1 MRRGMDETISEI
13 MGSRTIAEL
22 QPKIDTLA
30 QENGFSHCSYIDV
43 RHVPLV
49 GEPLPFFVTSV
60 PTEFLATY
68 IQENFVTFDPVV
80 RRAAVTNAPFLWT
93 DVRSYRLAQRRRPGP
108 KGRTQRLIEL
118 ASDFR
123 FKQGYVVPCHAV
135 DKAGNPA
142 SAFASFYWP
151 GNPEDLKKPG
161 TVPMW
166 LRLAV
171 SVYHERMLALRGIAA
186 NDDEPPPVLSDRE
199 LECLVWASRGK
210 TNADIANILGIAQRT
225 VAFHVAN
232 SMRKLRVYNKLHA
245 VAIAIQYGLI
255 SP

>member
-1 MRRGMDETISEI
+1 VRRNLEDTLSDIT
-13 MGSRTIAEL
+13 GSRTVEEL
-22 QPKIDTLA
+22 QPLIDRIGR
-30 QENGFSHCSYIDV
+30 ENGFSHCSYIDV
-43 RHVPLV
+43 RHVPMV

-60 PTEFLATY
+60 PNEFLSTY
-68 IQENFVTFDPVV
+68 IQQNFVTFDPVV

-93 DVRSYRLAQRRRPGP
+93 DCRPFHSGLRRRPGV
-108 KGRTQRLIEL
+108 KGRAQRLLEL

-123 FKQGYVVPCHAV
+123 FQQGYVVPCHAV
-135 DKAGNPA
+135 DKAGKPA
-142 SAFASFYWP
+142 SAFVSFYWP
-151 GNPEDLKKPG
+151 GNPDELKKPG

-171 SVYHERMLALRGIAA
+171 SVYHERMLTLRGIAA
-186 NDDEPPPVLSDRE
+186 NDDDPPPALSDRE

-210 TNADIANILGIAQRT
+210 TNSDISNILGITPRT
-225 VAFHVAN
+225 VEFHVTNA
-232 SMRKLRVYNKLHA
+232 MRKLRVYNKLHA